1 VEVRWIHKDDELRK
15 CHILFVSRSES
26 KRYAKV
32 LQSVQGA
39 DELTVGET
47 SDFLS
52 AGGALSVSFGDQAL
66 QFEVNLVAVS
76 EAHLRVSSRL
86 FALARRVVG
95 KPGEAKG

>member
-1 VEVRWIHKDDELRK
+1 MRWIHKDDELRK

-86 FALARRVVG
+86 SALARRVVG
-95 KPGEAKG
+95 KPEEAKG